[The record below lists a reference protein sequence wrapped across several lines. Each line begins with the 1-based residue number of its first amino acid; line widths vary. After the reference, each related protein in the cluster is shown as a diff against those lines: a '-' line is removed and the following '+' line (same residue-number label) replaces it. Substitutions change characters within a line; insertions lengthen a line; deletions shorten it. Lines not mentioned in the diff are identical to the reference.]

1 MRARRY
7 IAAFSCFVL
16 VGTPAVLRAHG
27 TFTVGV
33 GIQRALNSEWQN
45 NRWGPVVGNAAV
57 PSSVDANGFLFASV
71 VLLTNRDLITRE
83 GLKSMRR
90 PVE

>member
-7 IAAFSCFVL
+7 IALSCLVL
-16 VGTPAVLRAHG
+16 TGTPAVLRA
-27 TFTVGV
+27 
-33 GIQRALNSEWQN
+33 Q
-45 NRWGPVVGNAAV
+45 GNI
-57 PSSVDANGFLFASV
+57 FFASA
-71 VLLTNRDLITRE
+71 RE